1 MWIISKNLSQLA
13 LRFFDLKGRYSEF
26 FKTLSYKRT
35 FRSKNFKD
43 KKKYVAIVN
52 KRVILIN

>member
-1 MWIISKNLSQLA
+1 MWIISENLSQLA

-35 FRSKNFKD
+35 FRSKSFPD
-43 KKKYVAIVN
+43 KKYVAIVN
-52 KRVILIN
+52 KSVILIN